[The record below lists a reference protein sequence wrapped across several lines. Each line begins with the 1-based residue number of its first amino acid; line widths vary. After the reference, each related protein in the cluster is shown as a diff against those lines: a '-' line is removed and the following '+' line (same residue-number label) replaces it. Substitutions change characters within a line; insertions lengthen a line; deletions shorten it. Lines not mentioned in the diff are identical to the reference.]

1 MLLTGSALG
10 IGGSLWSR
18 LVHGPFLT
26 WSQSGLVRDFCIL
39 LTEATPAATLLA
51 KPFPHKLS
59 TVLVQC
65 YLPDLAISK

>member
-26 WSQSGLVRDFCIL
+26 WSQSGLVRDFWIL

-51 KPFPHKLS
+51 KPFHIDSVHCLS
-59 TVLVQC
+59 AVLS
-65 YLPDLAISK
+65 PRFGNI